1 MKALIAAW
9 LTPKGFRAG
18 LNEAGH
24 FGGRNVTIEV
34 FLANGFKQRK
44 NTAEHGSYDPAS
56 CPQIHS
62 MSTNPG
68 ATRHST
74 IASRLDSSARCDL
87 KL

>member
-56 CPQIHS
+56 GHGDPNQHNNRAPD
-62 MSTNPG
+62 STEG
-68 ATRHST
+68 SYRSD
-74 IASRLDSSARCDL
+74 SR
-87 KL
+87 